1 MTTTQSRLLLI
12 DGNSLMFRA
21 FYALHAQLNNF
32 VNQMGLHTNAI
43 YTFKNMLDALLNR
56 FAPTNVLVAFDA
68 GKVTFRTKKY
78 AEYKAGR
85 AKTPPELSEQI
96 PYIHELLKDYG
107 IATYQLVNYEADDII
122 GTLAHEA
129 ANHHIPTVIV
139 TGDRDLTQ
147 LASENTTVAVTVKG
161 VNDLALYTPAYINEK
176 FGITP
181 QQIIDMKGLMGDTS
195 DNYPGVTKV
204 GEKTALRLIK
214 QYGSVEGVYAH
225 LDEMKASKLK
235 EHLVADKKQAFLSK
249 TLATIDVHAPLTVS
263 LADTIYHGIHRD
275 ALIDFYQRMEF
286 KSFFDKMDPN
296 EQTITTH
303 EEQTLPYTE
312 LTADNLSLI
321 KQLNGP
327 CSVIIEMLG
336 SNYHDA
342 QFIGFVIGQQDKWFV
357 SRDVALLQTPIMKAW
372 LSDTRQ
378 VKWVFDAKRNY
389 VGMHRLGITLRGT
402 TFDLLLAAY
411 LLNTNDNIDDVAT
424 IANSYGDYSVQT
436 DEDIYGRGAKMA
448 IPDDNEVI
456 FQHLIHKANAIY
468 HLHDQIITKLQDHQQ
483 LSLFT
488 NIELPLAFVLAD
500 MEIAGIALDVPTLKQ
515 MGADFAQSMAVIAE
529 AIYREAGEEFN
540 LNSPKQLGTILFEK
554 MKLPYAKKT
563 KTGYSTAEKV
573 LNKLKIKYKIVADIL
588 DYRGIAKLQSTY
600 VKGLLKALQPDGKIH
615 TRYLQTL
622 TQTGRLSS
630 VDPNMQNIPARDMG
644 KQIRKA
650 FVPSYPDSYLMSCD
664 YSQIEL
670 RVLAHISGDKHMQ
683 SAFLHNQ
690 DIHAHTAM
698 SIFGLHDPSQV
709 TPDMRR
715 KAKATNFGIVY
726 GISDYGLSQ
735 NIGISRKEAHQF
747 IEAYFEQYPQV
758 KAYMDNIVKQARE
771 QGYVETL
778 FHRRRYLPDIHASN
792 YNLRSFA
799 ERTAMNTPIQ
809 GSAADIIKVA
819 MLNVQKA
826 LQTQHLRSKMLLQVH
841 DELIFEVPH
850 DEIEKMVKLIP
861 QLMDS
866 AVKLDVPLK
875 VETGYGKTWFDAK

>member
-1 MTTTQSRLLLI
+1 MTATKSKLLLI

-32 VNQMGLHTNAI
+32 VNQAGLHTNAI
-43 YTFKNMLDALLNR
+43 YTFKNMLDVLIDR
-56 FAPTNVLVAFDA
+56 FAPTNILVAFDA
-68 GKVTFRTKKY
+68 GKVTFRTKEY

-107 IATYQLVNYEADDII
+107 ITTYQLVNYEADDII

-129 ANHHIPTVIV
+129 TQQAMPTVIV

-147 LASENTTVAVTVKG
+147 LASDNTTVAVTLKG
-161 VNDLALYTPAYINEK
+161 VNDLELYTPAHIEEK
-176 FGITP
+176 YGITP
-181 QQIIDMKGLMGDTS
+181 HQIIDMKGLMGDTS

-204 GEKTALRLIK
+204 GEKTAIRLVK
-214 QYGSVEGVYAH
+214 EYGSVEGVYDH

-235 EHLVADKKQAFLSK
+235 EHLIADQQQAFLSK
-249 TLATIDVHAPLTVS
+249 KLATIDVNAPLTIN
-263 LADTIYHGIHRD
+263 LADTAYHGIHRD
-275 ALIDFYQRMEF
+275 DLTDFYQRMEF
-286 KSFFDKMDPN
+286 KSFLDETAPKG
-296 EQTITTH
+296 EITTH
-303 EEQTLPYTE
+303 EEVDIPYTK
-312 LTADNLSLI
+312 LTKDNLDEITKLT
-321 KQLNGP
+321 GP
-327 CSVIIEMLG
+327 TAFIIEMLG
-336 SNYHDA
+336 DNYHNAD
-342 QFIGFVIGQQDKWFV
+342 FVGFVIGQKDHWFI
-357 SRDVALLQTPIMKAW
+357 SRDVTLLQTPTLQQW
-372 LSDTRQ
+372 LSDPQ
-378 VKWVFDAKRNY
+378 QEKWVFDAKRNY
-389 VGMHRLGITLRGT
+389 YGIHRLGTQLKGI

-424 IANSYGDYSVQT
+424 VANSYGDKSVQT
-436 DEDIYGRGAKMA
+436 DEDIYGRGTKTA
-448 IPDDNEVI
+448 IPTDDKI
-456 FQHLIHKANAIY
+456 LYQHLAHKAAAIY
-468 HLHDQIITKLQDHQQ
+468 HLHDSIIKHLQDHQQ
-483 LSLFT
+483 LSLFK

-500 MEIAGIALDVPTLKQ
+500 MELAGITLDVDTLKQ
-515 MGADFAQSMAVIAE
+515 MGKNFSQSMAVIAE

-540 LNSPKQLGTILFEK
+540 LNSTKQLGTILFEK
-554 MKLPYAKKT
+554 MKLPHAKKT

-573 LNKLKIKYKIVADIL
+573 LDKLKYKYKIVADIL

-600 VKGLLKALQPDGKIH
+600 VKGLLKTLQPDGKIH
-615 TRYLQTL
+615 TRFLQTL

-630 VDPNMQNIPARDMG
+630 VDPNMQNIPARDTG

-650 FVPSYPDSYLMSCD
+650 FVPSGSDSYLMSCD

-683 SAFLHNQ
+683 SAFLHNE

-698 SIFGLHDPSQV
+698 SIFGLKDPSQV

-747 IEAYFEQYPQV
+747 IQAYFEQYPQV
-758 KAYMDNIVKQARE
+758 KAYMDNIVKVARK

-778 FHRRRYLPDIHASN
+778 FHRRRYLPDINATN

-826 LQTQHLRSKMLLQVH
+826 LKERHMRSRMLLQVH
-841 DELIFEVPH
+841 DELIFEIPK
-850 DEIEKMVKLIP
+850 DEIDEMVKLIP
-861 QLMDS
+861 ELMDS